1 MKIIIQNKDF
11 VFVLLLSLFLSNS
24 AFSQLSRNSSAAAG
38 SPGVII
44 NIQAQKLSLADCFK
58 RIETATGYQFVYSPK
73 EVDANQLTGLNFV
86 NMPLGQALSKL
97 CDKHHLS
104 FKIIDKQIAIN
115 RNPVNIGVP
124 HVISGEIIDSATHE
138 TIVGAAILIK
148 SKPNGITSDVNG
160 KFSLTAGYGDEITV
174 SYMGYKTQSVAI
186 TQDHMVILLAA
197 QRSSLSEVVVVG
209 YGTQKKRDVTGS
221 VVSISADDIKQIPAT
236 NPFQAIKGKAA
247 GVDVF
252 NGGNEPGAAINI
264 QIRGQNSIKANNPPL
279 VVLDG
284 IPAIDGFINDINPSD
299 IQSIEVLKD
308 ASATAI
314 YGSRASNGV
323 LLITTKRGATG
334 KTNINYDSY
343 YGVTS
348 TINRLDL
355 MNGPEFAQLR
365 REANRTDDPKGAYP
379 QDKDIF
385 DNIALESIATG
396 RSTDWQD
403 IIYGN
408 GNKQN
413 HQLSIS
419 GGNEKTQFA
428 LSTNY
433 FKENG
438 IVDKSDYTRGSFRV
452 NVDHRVSDKLKAGIS
467 SFASRSIQHVPS
479 GDVFDN
485 ALRLNPL
492 GVPYDDQGNLLFRP
506 NNDEGQRVNPL
517 YDITGSLD
525 ERYRTRVFA
534 SIYGEYKFSPALSYR
549 LNVGPDAEF
558 ANGGNFNGSMTTAS
572 QGGSST
578 AGVNETNI
586 FSVTIE
592 NILNYDKRFGK
603 DHHITATGVQSF
615 QNQVTNS
622 SFTNVSKL
630 PYESQTYHNL
640 GTAGSV
646 TGVGS
651 DYQKWSLLSYMGRI
665 NYQYKDRYLLTV
677 TGRADGSSRFA
688 VGHKWGFFPSAA
700 LAWKMSDEEFLKRS
714 TFISTLKLRTSYG
727 STGNTGIVP
736 YQTFGILSPSSY
748 TFGDTGAPGF
758 LPGTISNPNL
768 KWETTNQINAAVD
781 FGFWNDRLTGTV
793 EYYQSKTHDLL
804 LDRSIPTS
812 SGFVSVLE
820 NIGSTQNTGIE
831 ISLSSVNI
839 SSANNGFRWKTDINF
854 ARNRNK
860 ITELLGDGK
869 DIVGNSW
876 FIGQPINVFYDYKKI
891 GIWQTDEAAAAKQ
904 GGFAVGG
911 IKIEDTNH
919 DGKYDAD
926 DRQILGSYTP
936 AWIGGL
942 TNTFSYKGFDL
953 SVVLNTRQD
962 YLTYSQWYDNNNRL
976 AGRYNNL
983 NVNYWTPENPTNDNP
998 RPDKNQEG
1006 VFLGST
1012 LAYKNVSFVR
1022 VKNIIFTY
1030 RFPTAWIK
1038 KLQLSALSINVSAEN
1053 PFTITDYK
1061 GYDPEFE
1068 STGQRALYPSTKM
1081 YSIGINASF

>member
-11 VFVLLLSLFLSNS
+11 VFVILLSLFLSSNLFGQQKQNGPAS
-24 AFSQLSRNSSAAAG
+24 T
-38 SPGVII
+38 VII
-44 NIQAQKLSLADCFK
+44 NIQAQKISLAECFK
-58 RIETATGYQFVYSPK
+58 KLETATGYQFVYSSK
-73 EVDANQLTGLNFV
+73 EVDANEPTGLNFV
-86 NMPLGQALSKL
+86 KQSLAQVLSKL
-97 CDKHHLS
+97 GEKHHLS
-104 FKIIDKQIAIN
+104 FKIINKQIAVN
-115 RNPVNIGVP
+115 RSQINIGPSHLVT
-124 HVISGEIIDSATHE
+124 GEVIDSATHE
-138 TIVGAAILIK
+138 TIIGASVHLK
-148 SKPNGITSDVNG
+148 SNQTGVLTDVSG
-160 KFSLTAGYGDEITV
+160 RFSLNAGYGDELMV
-174 SYMGYKTQSVAI
+174 SYIGYKNQSVTI
-186 TQDHMVILLAA
+186 TQDHLVITLAGKQSA
-197 QRSSLSEVVVVG
+197 LSEVVVVG
-209 YGTQKKRDVTGS
+209 YGVQKKRDVTGS
-221 VVSISADDIKQIPAT
+221 VVSITADDIKQIPAT

-264 QIRGQNSIKANNPPL
+264 QIRGQNSINVNNPPL

-323 LLITTKRGATG
+323 LLITTKRGSTG
-334 KTNINYDSY
+334 KTNISYDSY

-355 MNGPEFAQLR
+355 MNGAQFAQLR

-385 DNIALESIATG
+385 DNIALESIAKG

-403 IIYGN
+403 VIYGN

-413 HQLSIS
+413 HQLSVN
-419 GGNEKTQFA
+419 GGGEKTQFA

-438 IVDKSDYTRGSFRV
+438 IVDKSDYTRGSFRI
-452 NVDHRVSDKLKAGIS
+452 NVDHHINDKFKAGIS

-517 YDITGSLD
+517 YDINGSLD
-525 ERYRTRVFA
+525 ERYQTRVFA
-534 SIYGEYKFSPALSYR
+534 SIYGEYKISPSLSYH

-558 ANGGNFNGSMTTAS
+558 ANGGTFNGSLTTAN

-586 FSVTIE
+586 FSITVE
-592 NILNYDKRFGK
+592 NILNYDKRFGT
-603 DHHITATGVQSF
+603 DHHITATAVQSY

-640 GTAGSV
+640 ATAGSV

-665 NYQYKDRYLLTV
+665 NYQYKDRYLLTI

-688 VGHKWGFFPSAA
+688 EGHKWGFFPSAA
-700 LAWKMSDEEFLKRS
+700 LAWKMSDEDFLKS
-714 TFISTLKLRTSYG
+714 SKLVSTLKLRTSYG
-727 STGNTGIVP
+727 STGNTGIQP
-736 YQTFGILSPSSY
+736 YKTFGVLQKTTY

-793 EYYQSKTHDLL
+793 EYYQSKTHDILL
-804 LDRSIPTS
+804 NRSIPTS
-812 SGFVSVLE
+812 TGFVDVLE
-820 NIGSTQNTGIE
+820 NIGSTKNDGIE
-831 ISLSSVNI
+831 VSLSSVNI
-839 SSANNGFRWKTDINF
+839 ASSHNGFRWRTDINF
-854 ARNRNK
+854 SKNNNK
-860 ITELLGDGK
+860 ITELMGDGK
-869 DIVGNSW
+869 DVVGNGW
-876 FIGQPINVFYDYKKI
+876 FIGHPIKVFYDYKKI
-891 GIWQTDEAAAAKQ
+891 GIWQTSEAAEAKAN
-904 GGFAVGG
+904 GFAVGG

-919 DGKYDAD
+919 DGKYDAN

-942 TNTFSYKGFDL
+942 TNTFSYRGFDL
-953 SVVLNTRQD
+953 SVVLNTRQN

-1012 LAYKNVSFVR
+1012 LAYKDVSFVR
-1022 VKNIIFTY
+1022 VKNINFTY
-1030 RFPTAWIK
+1030 HFPLAWIK
-1038 KLQLSALSINVSAEN
+1038 KLQMSALSLTVSAEN

-1081 YSIGINASF
+1081 YAVGLNASF